1 MRGYKTKDNM
11 MQEAS
16 NEYDKK
22 VSCNNKNKKSGLK
35 KYFLFVVSFLV
46 SYIVLLIVAYNLHNN
61 QSCTPEQSNE
71 EYVSNDT
78 ILNSEDSIQNN
89 EVNEAYEKKELLT
102 GVHNGH
108 EWIDLGLSV
117 KWATCNI
124 GASTPWEYGDFFAW
138 GEVKSKTFFS
148 EDNYSES
155 NLIGDI
161 DGSSYDAAH
170 VIWGGA
176 WRLPKSEEFEELIEK
191 CNFKWSS
198 FHNKNGWT
206 VTGPNGKKIFFPAA
220 GYAREKLSQ
229 NSDNWGSY
237 LSSSTD
243 ENDDSKIYDFEFN
256 GSGYGKGYGFRESG
270 HTIRAVIEK

>member
-1 MRGYKTKDNM
+1 M
-11 MQEAS
+11 
-16 NEYDKK
+16 NE
-22 VSCNNKNKKSGLK
+22 
-35 KYFLFVVSFLV
+35 
-46 SYIVLLIVAYNLHNN
+46 
-61 QSCTPEQSNE
+61 T
-71 EYVSNDT
+71 
-78 ILNSEDSIQNN
+78 
-89 EVNEAYEKKELLT
+89 YEKKELLT

-155 NLIGDI
+155 NLISSDI
-161 DGSSYDAAH
+161 AGSSYDAAH
-170 VIWGGA
+170 IVWGGA

-191 CNFKWSS
+191 CNFKWST

-220 GYAREKLSQ
+220 GYAGENLSQ
-229 NSDNWGSY
+229 NSDGWGSY
-237 LSSSTD
+237 LSSSAD

-256 GSGYGKGYGFRESG
+256 ESRYGKGWGFREHG